1 MKALASFSYRPHS
14 SFASLLRSI
23 LLPCLAIF
31 FAFNIHFMSAC
42 QPPASSE
49 NTQETSQEDTLEK
62 REESNAPEK
71 KTEADASEPNPTE
84 EIPEKPPTEE
94 MEKAAESTPEEII
107 SSEKIADKEMEPLP
121 DATEGTTEKLA
132 DGGESTPE
140 ADPEM
145 TSEMISENTP
155 ENTTENTPETIQK
168 FSLQGWVVQALVT
181 PLTGIEGVEVCLHQ
195 DPSVA
200 CVQSAQDG
208 SYTLQGVPIG
218 VDIEVTLTKASAGYV
233 PLMIPLHLD
242 SQSPFVVGG
251 ATFRVGIFTQTT
263 AQQTAALLGAP
274 APDLTQKSL
283 IVAQVHE
290 EQQFL
295 VPVTLASVA
304 MTPTSGA
311 GPFYLPDGVN
321 PPNTTGDTGTA
332 VFFNVDPGQD
342 YDVTASHPQRPC
354 HPERRTRKGNNTS
367 RFTAHAGWAIL
378 TTWICNPFLP

>member
-1 MKALASFSYRPHS
+1 
-14 SFASLLRSI
+14 
-23 LLPCLAIF
+23 
-31 FAFNIHFMSAC
+31 
-42 QPPASSE
+42 
-49 NTQETSQEDTLEK
+49 
-62 REESNAPEK
+62 
-71 KTEADASEPNPTE
+71 
-84 EIPEKPPTEE
+84 
-94 MEKAAESTPEEII
+94 
-107 SSEKIADKEMEPLP
+107 MEPLP

-140 ADPEM
+140 AEPE
-145 TSEMISENTP
+145 TTAEMISENTP
-155 ENTTENTPETIQK
+155 ENTPETIQR
-168 FSLQGWVVQALVT
+168 FSLQGRVVQALVT
-181 PLTGIEGVEVCLHQ
+181 PLTGVEGVEVCLYQ
-195 DPSVA
+195 DPSVP

-208 SYTLQGVPIG
+208 IYTLQGVPMG
-218 VDIEVTLTKASAGYV
+218 VDIELTLKKVSDGYV

-242 SQSPFVVGG
+242 SQSPFVVNGQEL
-251 ATFRVGIFTQTT
+251 RIGIFTQTT

-295 VPVTLASVA
+295 VPVTHASVA

-311 GPFYLPDGVN
+311 GPYYLPDGVN
-321 PPNTTGDTGTA
+321 PPNTTGDTGTV
-332 VFFNVDPGQD
+332 VFFNVDPSQD